1 MVAVAQ
7 RGMFAKKN
15 SGEILSRWDDLAVS
29 LAERFP
35 KASKLMFEA
44 REKSGAPTC
53 RHWWMSHGEVR
64 SAKLTIKRI
73 TRFFGIFASAAAIT
87 SLVVAMQLEFDE
99 RWHRIDI

>member
-1 MVAVAQ
+1 MVTAALRSVFTQENA
-7 RGMFAKKN
+7 GD
-15 SGEILSRWDDLAVS
+15 ILSRWDDLAVS

-73 TRFFGIFASAAAIT
+73 TRFIGIFANAAAIT

-99 RWHRIDI
+99 RWQRIDI